1 MMQPFLNRPL
11 GKIRRNG
18 KRLRQGLSAVLL
30 SGLAILPTLPAAAQM
45 AFPSREITLIVPFAA
60 GGPTDIVA
68 RAVGARMSQL
78 LGQQIV
84 VENVVGSGGATAAIR
99 TKRSSPDGYTIMLGH
114 MGTHAAAVAFN
125 LNLGYSPVADFEPIG
140 LVASMPVLVLARK
153 EFPANTLAEFIEYA
167 RKDAA
172 NLTMAHAG
180 TGSVSFATCELLN
193 ALTGLK
199 PRLIAFQGTGPAM
212 NAIVAGHVDYMCDQ
226 VVNVVPQVQVQAVKI
241 YAVGTPARISVLPD
255 IPTAVEAGLPGF
267 ETFAWNGFF
276 APKNTP
282 KPIVQK
288 INAAVT
294 AALEDESTRKQLA
307 LLGCNIPDRERRTP
321 DALAALVATEI
332 ARWSSIV
339 GSEGLGHEGSAGR
352 QAQVK

>member
-1 MMQPFLNRPL
+1 MKSFLNRPL
-11 GKIRRNG
+11 GEMWRKG
-18 KRLRQGLSAVLL
+18 KRLKHGLPAILL
-30 SGLAILPTLPAAAQM
+30 SGLALAGLPPLPAAAQI
-45 AFPSREITLIVPFAA
+45 AFPSKEITLIVPFAA

-125 LNLGYSPVADFEPIG
+125 QNLGYSPAADFEPIG
-140 LVASMPVLVLARK
+140 LVASMPVLVLARR
-153 EFPANTLAEFIEYA
+153 EFPANTLAEFINYG
-167 RKDAA
+167 RNSAA

-193 ALTGLK
+193 SLTGLK
-199 PRLIAFQGTGPAM
+199 PRLVAFQGTGPAM
-212 NAIVAGHVDYMCDQ
+212 NAIAAGRVDYMCDQ
-226 VVNVVPQVQVQAVKI
+226 VVNVVPQVQAQAVKA
-241 YAVGTPARISVLPD
+241 YAVGTSARISVLPD
-255 IPTAVEAGLPGF
+255 IPTSAEAGLPGF
-267 ETFAWNGFF
+267 EASAWNGFF
-276 APKNTP
+276 APKGTP

-288 INAAVT
+288 INAAVS
-294 AALEDESTRKQLA
+294 AALEDESTRKQLVI
-307 LLGCNIPDRERRTP
+307 LGCNIPERESRTP
-321 DALAALVATEI
+321 EALAALVANEI

-339 GSEGLGHEGSAGR
+339 GSEGFGH
-352 QAQVK
+352 

>member
-1 MMQPFLNRPL
+1 MVANFLSRALYGML
-11 GKIRRNG
+11 GNG
-18 KRLRQGLSAVLL
+18 GRLTLDLPCMVAVLL
-30 SGLAILPTLPAAAQM
+30 SGFSFASLPTSPAAAQN

-78 LGQQIV
+78 LRQQIV
-84 VENVVGSGGATAAIR
+84 IENVVGSGGATAAIR

-125 LNLGYSPVADFEPIG
+125 PNLGYSPADDFEPIG

-153 EFPANTLAEFIEYA
+153 DFPASTLTEFINYA
-167 RKDAA
+167 RGSAT

-193 ALTGLK
+193 SLTGLK

-212 NAIVAGHVDYMCDQ
+212 NAIVAGRVDYMCDQ
-226 VVNVVPQVQVQAVKI
+226 AVNVVPQVQAEAVKA
-241 YAVGTPARISVLPD
+241 YVVGTSARISVLPEV
-255 IPTAVEAGLPGF
+255 PTSAEAGLPEF
-267 ETFAWNGFF
+267 KVSAWNGFF
-276 APKNTP
+276 APKGTP
-282 KPIVQK
+282 EPIVQK
-288 INAAVT
+288 IFSAIS
-294 AALEDESTRKQLA
+294 AALEDEGTLKQLA
-307 LLGCNIPDRERRTP
+307 ILGCNIPERESRTP
-321 DALAALVATEI
+321 GALAALVASDI

-339 GSEGLGHEGSAGR
+339 ASEGFGH
-352 QAQVK
+352 